1 MGELFIVAT
10 PIGNLKDITF
20 RAIETLKDCDIIACE
35 DTRHTRILLQEY
47 GIEKKLISCRARNER
62 EAAMQVLNLLDEDK
76 KIAYVSDAGTPCIS
90 DPGSILVATAREGGH
105 RITAIP
111 GVSALTTIISVAGLP
126 FKSVLFE
133 GFLPQKGLKRKKRL
147 MQIFATEVACV
158 LYESPYRIIKLFEE
172 LCEVEK
178 NLGLDKNKEKLHT
191 IVGRE
196 LTKLHEELIFGTVSE
211 VLEKLKNSTYI
222 KGEFC
227 VFVTIK
233 A

>member
-1 MGELFIVAT
+1 MGELFIVGT

-20 RAIETLKDCDIIACE
+20 RAIETLRACDFIACE

-47 GIEKKLISCRARNER
+47 AIEKKLISCRARNER
-62 EAAMQVLNLLDEDK
+62 EATNKILKLLDDGK
-76 KIAYVSDAGTPCIS
+76 NIAYVSDAGTPGVS
-90 DPGSILVATAREGGH
+90 DPGNILVSATRSANH
-105 RITAIP
+105 KITVIP
-111 GVSALTTIISVAGLP
+111 GVSALTSIISVAGLP
-126 FKSVLFE
+126 FKCVLFE

-147 MQIFATEVACV
+147 LDIFATEVACV

-178 NLGLDKNKEKLHT
+178 ELGLDKANKKMHT
-191 IVGRE
+191 VIGRE
-196 LTKLHEELIFGTVSE
+196 LTKVHEELICGTVGE
-211 VLEKLKNSTYI
+211 ALEKLKSSTQI

-233 A
+233 T